1 MSRFERDI
9 TAPAQGPAPAT
20 FGFGRLLLTRPP
32 PGGRGYLS
40 SGILFSE
47 DAGLQKSFLLA
58 RRKIGSK
65 LSAVPA
71 LETFVHL
78 HVHSEYSLLDG
89 ACRIP
94 ELAAR
99 AAELKMPA
107 LALSDHGNLF
117 GAIEFYKECK
127 KVGVKPIV
135 GCEVY
140 LAPGN
145 QPNARLERKANS
157 AKEASTHFLLLAKN
171 EKGYENLVK
180 LVSTAHLDGMY
191 YKPRIDKTIL
201 AELSEGLIGTSA
213 CLAGEVARNIIAG
226 KMKDA
231 EKSIDDFKNIF
242 APGDFYL
249 EIADH
254 GIPAQKTLAA
264 ELLKFSKQFGL
275 KIVATN
281 DVHYV
286 LKEHASAHD
295 VLLCIQTGAK
305 INDENRMRYPA
316 PEFYLKTTEEMA
328 ALFKDV
334 PDALTTTLEIAEKCN
349 LTIELGKSKF
359 PEYTVAEGKTREG
372 YLEELCYEGLE
383 RRFGERAT
391 TDKALRDRLDFELN
405 VLKKT
410 GFTSYFLIVWDFIHY
425 AKKNDI
431 PVGPGRGSAAGSL
444 ISYVLGI
451 TDLDPLK
458 YGLFFERF
466 LNPERIS
473 PPDIDV
479 DFCYNRRPEV
489 IEYVRKKYGAKS
501 VAQIITF
508 GTLGAK
514 MAIRDV
520 GRVMGLSYG
529 EADRLTKMIPFDPKM
544 TLEKALTD
552 SPDFK
557 RAYDEEDIARS
568 VIDSAMTLE
577 GVSRQAGVHAA
588 GVVISDHDLTDY
600 VPLTK
605 DDHDGIVTQYSMEPL
620 GELGLLK
627 MDFLGLKTLTV
638 IEDALK
644 LIEQTTGKKMTPLE
658 IPLDDPAAYDL
669 MSKADNIGLF
679 QVESAGMCGACRQI
693 RPRCV
698 EDIIAIGAL
707 FRPGPMEF
715 IPLYADR
722 KSGKVPTE
730 YDHPLLEPILKETY
744 GIMVYQEQVMQAAQ
758 ILAGY
763 TLGGA
768 DMLRRAMGKKKPEEM
783 AKQRAIFVKGALEK
797 NNIADKK
804 ANELFDVLDKFA
816 GYGFNKAHAACYGV
830 ITCQTAWLKAKHP
843 VEFMAA
849 LLSNELDNTDKISL
863 FVAEAKRMG
872 IQVLG
877 PSVNQS
883 GSVFTVAP
891 NTIRFG
897 LSAIKN
903 VGQAAVEL
911 IIAARDKEGPFRD
924 LHDLCARVESRGMN
938 KKLVE
943 SLVKSGACDDFGP
956 NRAELLTQI
965 DGALAQASAKER
977 DRKAGQD
984 SFLDVLGA
992 SEPAAKKS
1000 KAHSANSV
1008 PDFPLRERVGLEKEL
1023 LGFYLT
1029 GHPLDDYAEDVKALA
1044 THTIA
1049 ALKEIPDDIDTRI
1062 CGLVSKIEIRVSQK
1076 DKRPWAR
1083 VTLED
1088 LTGSIEVLI
1097 FSDAYAALPRSL
1109 AANEVVVI
1117 SGGLTHRDD
1126 QAAIRANQVLW
1137 LPEAYDQLLR
1147 EVVLYLPLEDWTEPA
1162 RWDGLRE
1169 LVMDAPGPLKLRL
1182 MCSRVNGG
1190 GARHQVELAPAD
1202 HYGIVW
1208 TSEFKSRLQTSLGSG
1223 RYELRATPQIA
1234 RGKKKPWERRG

>member
-1 MSRFERDI
+1 V
-9 TAPAQGPAPAT
+9 PAP
-20 FGFGRLLLTRPP
+20 
-32 PGGRGYLS
+32 
-40 SGILFSE
+40 
-47 DAGLQKSFLLA
+47 
-58 RRKIGSK
+58 
-65 LSAVPA
+65 
-71 LETFVHL
+71 ETFVHL

-94 ELAAR
+94 ELTAR

-127 KVGVKPIV
+127 KVGIKPIV

-140 LAPGN
+140 LAPGD
-145 QPNARLERKANS
+145 LEDRKANS
-157 AKEASTHFLLLAKN
+157 AKEASTHFLLLAKD
-171 EKGYENLVK
+171 EIGYQNLVK
-180 LVSTAHLDGMY
+180 LVSIAHLDGMY
-191 YKPRIDKTIL
+191 YKPRIDKKRL
-201 AELSEGLIGTSA
+201 AQYREGLIGTSA
-213 CLAGEVARNIIAG
+213 CLAGEVARHIMAG

-231 EKSIDDFKNIF
+231 EQSIDDFKNIF

-254 GIPAQKTLAA
+254 GVPQQKTVAT
-264 ELLKFSKQFGL
+264 ELLKFGKEFGL

-286 LKEHASAHD
+286 KKEHAEAHD

-305 INDENRMRYPA
+305 LNDEKRMRYPA

-328 ALFKDV
+328 ALFREV
-334 PDALTTTLEIAEKCN
+334 PDALATTLEIAEKCN
-349 LTIELGKSKF
+349 LKIELGKNKF
-359 PEYTVAEGKTREG
+359 PDYTPPEGETRDG
-372 YLEELCYEGLE
+372 YLKRLCFEGLE
-383 RRFGERAT
+383 RRFGERA
-391 TDKALRDRLDFELN
+391 KEPELIKRLEFELD
-405 VLKKT
+405 VLLKT

-425 AKKNDI
+425 AKQNGI
-431 PVGPGRGSAAGSL
+431 PVGPGRGSAAGAL
-444 ISYVLGI
+444 IAYVLGI

-466 LNPERIS
+466 LNPERVS

-489 IEYVRKKYGAKS
+489 IDYVRKKYGEKS

-529 EADRLTKMIPFDPKM
+529 ECDRLAKMIPFDPKM
-544 TLEKALTD
+544 TLEKALAE

-557 RAYDEEDIARS
+557 RAYDEEEISRTL
-568 VIDSAMTLE
+568 IDSALTLE

-588 GVVISDHDLTDY
+588 GVVISDRDLTDY

-638 IEDALK
+638 IEDALRY
-644 LIEQTTGKKMTPLE
+644 IEETTGKKMAPME
-658 IPLDDPAAYDL
+658 IPLDDPAAYEL
-669 MSKADNIGLF
+669 MSRADNIGLF
-679 QVESAGMCGACRQI
+679 QVESGGMRGACRQI
-693 RPRCV
+693 QPRCV

-722 KSGKVPTE
+722 KSGKVATE

-744 GIMVYQEQVMQAAQ
+744 GIIIYQEQVMQAAQ

-768 DMLRRAMGKKKPEEM
+768 DMLRRAMGKKKVEEM
-783 AKQRAIFVKGALEK
+783 AKQRAIFIEGCAKT
-797 NNIADKK
+797 NNIPKAKADQ
-804 ANELFDVLDKFA
+804 LFDVLDKFA

-849 LLSNELDNTDKISL
+849 LLSNELDNTEKISL
-863 FVAEAKRMG
+863 FVAEAKAMK
-872 IQVLG
+872 IPVHG
-877 PSVNQS
+877 PSVNES
-883 GSVFTVAP
+883 GSRFTVKD
-891 NTIRFG
+891 NSIRFG

-911 IIAARDKEGPFRD
+911 IIAARKKDGPFKSI
-924 LHDLCARVESRGMN
+924 HDLCARVESRGMN

-943 SLVKSGACDDFGP
+943 SLVKSGACDEFGS

-965 DGALAQASAKER
+965 DGALAQASAKAR
-977 DRKAGQD
+977 DAAAGQG
-984 SFLDVLGA
+984 SLLDLLGPA
-992 SEPAAKKS
+992 EPAAKKS
-1000 KAHSANSV
+1000 TSAAKANAV
-1008 PDFPLRERVGLEKEL
+1008 PDWSLSERLGYEKEL
-1023 LGFYLT
+1023 LGFYIT
-1029 GHPLDDYAEDVKALA
+1029 GHPLDDYAADLA
-1044 THTIA
+1044 AFQVHTIA
-1049 ALKEIPDDIDTRI
+1049 TLKETSEEVDTRI
-1062 CGLVSKIEIRVSQK
+1062 CGLVTKVEVRVTKESKK
-1076 DKRPWAR
+1076 PWAR
-1083 VTLED
+1083 LTFED
-1088 LTGSIEVLI
+1088 QTGSLEVLL
-1097 FSDAYAALPRSL
+1097 FPDTYAALPRPV
-1109 AANEVVVI
+1109 NVGEVLVI
-1117 SGGLTHRDD
+1117 SGSLDRRDD
-1126 QAAIRANQVLW
+1126 QPKIRAVQVLW
-1137 LPEAYDQLLR
+1137 LPEAREQLLR
-1147 EVVLYLPLEDWTEPA
+1147 ELVLHLPLEDWPDPA
-1162 RWDGLRE
+1162 RWTQLRE
-1169 LVMDAPGPLKLRL
+1169 LVMDAPGPIKLRIV
-1182 MCSRVNGG
+1182 CSRPNGG
-1190 GARHQVELAPAD
+1190 GERHCVELAPAD
-1202 HYGIVW
+1202 HYGVAW
-1208 TSEFKSRLQTSLGSG
+1208 TPEFTSRLESFLGG
-1223 RYELRATPQIA
+1223 ARYELRATTQIA
-1234 RGKKKPWERRG
+1234 RQKKQRWQQRN

>member
-1 MSRFERDI
+1 V
-9 TAPAQGPAPAT
+9 PAP
-20 FGFGRLLLTRPP
+20 
-32 PGGRGYLS
+32 
-40 SGILFSE
+40 
-47 DAGLQKSFLLA
+47 
-58 RRKIGSK
+58 
-65 LSAVPA
+65 
-71 LETFVHL
+71 ETFVHL

-117 GAIEFYKECK
+117 GAIEFYKECR
-127 KVGVKPIV
+127 KVGVKPII

-140 LAPGN
+140 LAPGS
-145 QPNARLERKANS
+145 RHDRKANS

-171 EKGYENLVK
+171 ETGYQNLVK
-180 LVSTAHLDGMY
+180 LVSMAHLEGMY
-191 YKPRIDKTIL
+191 YKPRIDKEIL
-201 AELSEGLIGTSA
+201 AKYSEGLIGTSA
-213 CLAGEVARNIIAG
+213 CLAGEVARAIMAG
-226 KMKDA
+226 RAKEA
-231 EKSIDDFKNIF
+231 EKSIDDFKTIF
-242 APGDFYL
+242 ASGDFYL

-254 GIPAQKTLAA
+254 GIPQQHAVAA
-264 ELLKFSKQFGL
+264 ELLKYGKSFGL

-286 LKEHASAHD
+286 LKDHASAHD

-334 PDALTTTLEIAEKCN
+334 PDALATTLEIAEKCD
-349 LTIELGKSKF
+349 LKIVLGENKF
-359 PEYTVAEGKTREG
+359 PAYSVPEGQTREG
-372 YLEELCYEGLE
+372 YLERLCYAGLE
-383 RRFGERAT
+383 KRFPTRYQEPE
-391 TDKALRDRLDFELN
+391 LRQRLDFELN

-425 AKKNDI
+425 AKTHDI

-444 ISYVLGI
+444 IAYVLEI
-451 TDLDPLK
+451 TDIDPLQ

-489 IEYVRKKYGAKS
+489 IEYVRKKYGEKS

-544 TLEKALTD
+544 TLEKALKD

-557 RAYDEEDIARS
+557 RAYDEEDVARS

-588 GVVISDHDLTDY
+588 GVVISDRDLTDY

-658 IPLDDPAAYDL
+658 IPLDDPAAYEL
-669 MSKADNIGLF
+669 MSRAQNIGLF

-693 RPRCV
+693 QPRCV
-698 EDIIAIGAL
+698 DDIIAIGAL

-722 KSGKVPTE
+722 KAGRKPTE
-730 YDHPLLEPILKETY
+730 YDHPLLEPILRETY

-763 TLGGA
+763 TLGSA
-768 DMLRRAMGKKKPEEM
+768 DVLRRAMGKKKPEEM
-783 AKQRAIFVKGALEK
+783 AKQRAIFVEGCAKV
-797 NNIADKK
+797 NNIKADK
-804 ANELFDVLDKFA
+804 ANQLFDVLDKFA

-863 FVAEAKRMG
+863 FVGEAKSMG
-872 IQVLG
+872 ISVLA
-877 PSVNQS
+877 PSVNAS
-883 GSVFTVAP
+883 GSTFTVGDK
-891 NTIRFG
+891 TIRFG

-903 VGQAAVEL
+903 VGRAAVEL
-911 IIAARDKEGPFRD
+911 IIAAREKDGPFRD

-943 SLVKSGACDDFGP
+943 SLVKSGACDDFGS

-965 DGALAQASAKER
+965 DGALAQASAKAR
-977 DRKAGQD
+977 DRDAGQG
-984 SFLDVLGA
+984 SLLDMLGEI
-992 SEPAAKKS
+992 EPVTKKS
-1000 KAHSANSV
+1000 NGVAKANAV
-1008 PDFPLRERVGLEKEL
+1008 PDFSLRERLGYEKEL
-1023 LGFYLT
+1023 LGFYIT
-1029 GHPLDDYAEDVKALA
+1029 GHPLDDYTQDLAAFQVNTVAQVK
-1044 THTIA
+1044 
-1049 ALKEIPDDIDTRI
+1049 EMPGEFDTRL
-1062 CGLVSKIEIRVSQK
+1062 CGIISKVEVRLSQK
-1076 DKRPWAR
+1076 DKTPWAKA
-1083 VTLED
+1083 VLED
-1088 LTGSIEVLI
+1088 LTGSIEFLVFQPLYGEL
-1097 FSDAYAALPRSL
+1097 SRPLNVGD
-1109 AANEVVVI
+1109 VVVV
-1117 SGGLTHRDD
+1117 SGALSRRDD
-1126 QAAIRANQVLW
+1126 QPALRAAQVLW
-1137 LPEAYDQLLR
+1137 LPEAHEQLLR
-1147 EVVLYLPLEDWTEPA
+1147 ELILHLPLEDWLDTG
-1162 RWDGLRE
+1162 RWSELRE
-1169 LVMDAPGPLKLRL
+1169 LVMDAPGPVKLRL
-1182 MCSRVNGG
+1182 VCSRVNGG
-1190 GARHQVELAPAD
+1190 GARSSVELAPAD
-1202 HYGIVW
+1202 HYGVAW
-1208 TSEFKSRLQTSLGSG
+1208 TGDFKSRLEGFLNGA

-1234 RGKKKPWERRG
+1234 RQKKKPWQNRG

>member
-1 MSRFERDI
+1 VS
-9 TAPAQGPAPAT
+9 AP
-20 FGFGRLLLTRPP
+20 
-32 PGGRGYLS
+32 
-40 SGILFSE
+40 
-47 DAGLQKSFLLA
+47 
-58 RRKIGSK
+58 
-65 LSAVPA
+65 
-71 LETFVHL
+71 ETFVHL

-127 KVGVKPIV
+127 KANVKPII

-140 LAPGN
+140 LAP
-145 QPNARLERKANS
+145 ASRFDRKANS
-157 AKEASTHFLLLAKN
+157 AREASTHFLLLAKD
-171 EKGYENLVK
+171 ETGYKNLVK
-180 LVSTAHLDGMY
+180 LVSAAHLEGMY
-191 YKPRIDKTIL
+191 YKPRIDKEIL
-201 AELSEGLIGTSA
+201 RQYSKGLIGTSA
-213 CLAGEVARNIIAG
+213 CLAGEVARFIAAG
-226 KMKDA
+226 RMKDA
-231 EKSIDDFKNIF
+231 EQSIDDFKNIF
-242 APGDFYL
+242 EPGDFYL

-254 GIPAQKTLAA
+254 GIALQHTVAE
-264 ELLKFSKQFGL
+264 ELLKFGKKFDL

-286 LKEHASAHD
+286 KKEHAAAHD

-305 INDENRMRYPA
+305 ITDENRMRYHG

-334 PDALTTTLEIAEKCN
+334 PDALATTLEIAEKCN
-349 LTIELGKSKF
+349 LKIALGENKYPAYNV
-359 PEYTVAEGKTREG
+359 PEGETREG
-372 YLEELCYEGLE
+372 YLRRLCFEGLE
-383 RRFGERAT
+383 KRFGERA
-391 TDKALRDRLDFELN
+391 KEPALRERLDFELD
-405 VLKKT
+405 VLIKT
-410 GFTSYFLIVWDFIHY
+410 GFTSYFLIVWDFINY
-425 AKKNDI
+425 AKTNDI

-444 ISYVLGI
+444 IAYVLEI

-489 IEYVRKKYGAKS
+489 IEYVRKKYGEKS

-514 MAIRDV
+514 MALRDV

-529 EADRLTKMIPFDPKM
+529 EADRLAKMIPFDPKM
-544 TLEKALTD
+544 TLEKALNE

-557 RAYDEEDIARS
+557 RAYDEEDVARS

-638 IEDALK
+638 IQDALR
-644 LIEQTTGKKMTPLE
+644 LIEQTTGKKITPLE
-658 IPLDDPAAYDL
+658 IPLDDPRAFEL
-669 MSKADNIGLF
+669 LTKAQNTGVF
-679 QVESAGMCGACRQI
+679 QVESPGMCKACAQI
-693 RPRCV
+693 QPKVV
-698 EDIIAIGAL
+698 EDIIALVAL
-707 FRPGPMEF
+707 YRPGPMEF
-715 IPLYADR
+715 IQTYADR
-722 KSGKVPTE
+722 KSGKISTE
-730 YDHPLLEPILKETY
+730 YDHPLLERILKETY

-768 DMLRRAMGKKKPEEM
+768 DVLRRAMGKKKAEEM
-783 AKQRAIFVKGALEK
+783 AKQRAIFVEGAAK
-797 NNIADKK
+797 TNNIGAEK
-804 ANELFDVLDKFA
+804 ANQLFDVLDKFA

-830 ITCQTAWLKAKHP
+830 ITCQTAWLKAVHP

-849 LLSNELDNTDKISL
+849 LLSNELDNTDKIAL
-863 FVAEAKRMG
+863 FVGEAKAMG
-872 IQVLG
+872 IEVLG
-877 PSVNQS
+877 PNVNKS
-883 GSVFTVAP
+883 GSVFTVGK

-911 IIAARDKEGPFRD
+911 IIAAREKDGPFQD

-943 SLVKSGACDDFGP
+943 SLVKSGACDDFGL
-956 NRAELLTQI
+956 NRAELLTHI
-965 DGALAQASAKER
+965 DGALAQAAAKAR
-977 DRKAGQD
+977 DRDAGQG
-984 SFLDVLGA
+984 SLLDMLGPVDPVSKKNGATTAKA
-992 SEPAAKKS
+992 SGI
-1000 KAHSANSV
+1000 
-1008 PDFPLRERVGLEKEL
+1008 PDFPLRERLNYEKEL
-1023 LGFYLT
+1023 LGFYIS
-1029 GHPLDDYAEDVKALA
+1029 GHPLDDYAADVKAFQ
-1044 THTIA
+1044 THTVGEV
-1049 ALKEIPDDIDTRI
+1049 KESMDEIDARL
-1062 CGLVSKIEIRVSQK
+1062 CGLVTKVEVRVTKESKK
-1076 DKRPWAR
+1076 PWAR
-1083 VTLED
+1083 VVLED
-1088 LTGSIEVLI
+1088 LTGSIEALV
-1097 FSDAYAALPRSL
+1097 FPDTYAALPRPI
-1109 AANEVVVI
+1109 NVGDVVVI
-1117 SGGLTHRDD
+1117 SGSLSRRDD
-1126 QAAIRANQVLW
+1126 QPAFRAAQVLW
-1137 LPEAYDQLLR
+1137 LAEAYDQLLQGL
-1147 EVVLYLPLEDWTEPA
+1147 VLHLPLEQWLDA
-1162 RWDGLRE
+1162 SRWANLRE
-1169 LVMDAPGPLKLRL
+1169 LVMDAPGPVKLRL
-1182 MCSRVNGG
+1182 VCSRLNGG
-1190 GARHQVELAPAD
+1190 GKRSSIEIAPAD
-1202 HYGIVW
+1202 HYGVAW
-1208 TSEFKSRLQTSLGSG
+1208 TPEFKARMETFLGG
-1223 RYELRATPQIA
+1223 ANYELRANPQIA
-1234 RGKKKPWERRG
+1234 RQKRKSWEHRRG

>member
-1 MSRFERDI
+1 M
-9 TAPAQGPAPAT
+9 PAP
-20 FGFGRLLLTRPP
+20 
-32 PGGRGYLS
+32 
-40 SGILFSE
+40 
-47 DAGLQKSFLLA
+47 
-58 RRKIGSK
+58 
-65 LSAVPA
+65 
-71 LETFVHL
+71 ETFVHL

-127 KVGVKPIV
+127 KVGIKPII

-140 LAPGN
+140 LAPGS
-145 QPNARLERKANS
+145 RLDRKANS
-157 AKEASTHFLLLAKN
+157 AKEASTHFLLLSKS
-171 EKGYENLVK
+171 ETGYKNLVK

-191 YKPRIDKTIL
+191 YKPRIDKEVL
-201 AELSEGLIGTSA
+201 AEYSEGLIGTSA
-213 CLAGEVARNIIAG
+213 CLAGEVARSIVAG
-226 KMKDA
+226 RAKDA

-254 GIPAQKTLAA
+254 GVPQQKQVAS
-264 ELLKFSKQFGL
+264 ELLKYAKQFGL

-305 INDENRMRYPA
+305 INDENRMRYHG
-316 PEFYLKTTEEMA
+316 PEFYLKTPEEMA
-328 ALFKDV
+328 ALFRDV
-334 PDALTTTLEIAEKCN
+334 PEALAVTLEIAEKCD
-349 LTIELGKSKF
+349 LKIELGKSKF
-359 PEYTVAEGKTREG
+359 PEYTVPTAETREG
-372 YLEELCYEGLE
+372 YLERLCYEGLE
-383 RRFGERAT
+383 RRFGERA
-391 TDKALRDRLDFELN
+391 KEPELRQRLDFELG
-405 VLKKT
+405 VLSKT

-425 AKKNDI
+425 AKAHDI

-444 ISYVLGI
+444 IAYVLGI
-451 TDLDPLK
+451 TDIDPLR

-489 IEYVRKKYGAKS
+489 IEYVRKKYGEKS

-544 TLEKALTD
+544 TLEKALAE

-588 GVVISDHDLTDY
+588 GVVISDRDLTDY

-658 IPLDDPAAYDL
+658 IPLDDPAAYEL
-669 MSKADNIGLF
+669 MSRAQNIGLF
-679 QVESAGMCGACRQI
+679 QVESGGMCGACRQI
-693 RPRCV
+693 QPRCV

-722 KSGKVPTE
+722 KSGKVPTQ

-768 DMLRRAMGKKKPEEM
+768 DMLRRAMGKKKAEEM
-783 AKQRAIFVKGALEK
+783 AKQRAIFVEGCAKK
-797 NNIADKK
+797 NNIKPDK
-804 ANELFDVLDKFA
+804 ANQLFDVLDKFA

-863 FVAEAKRMG
+863 FVGEAKAMG
-872 IQVLG
+872 ISVLP

-883 GSVFTVAP
+883 GSTFTVGE

-903 VGQAAVEL
+903 VGQSAVEL
-911 IIAARDKEGPFRD
+911 IIAAREKDGPFRD
-924 LHDLCARVESRGMN
+924 MHDLCSRVESRAVN
-938 KKLVE
+938 KKLLE
-943 SLVKSGACDDFGP
+943 SLVKSGACDDFGS
-956 NRAELLTQI
+956 NRAELLTYI
-965 DGALAQASAKER
+965 DGALAQASAKAR
-977 DRKAGQD
+977 DRDAGQ
-984 SFLDVLGA
+984 SSLLDLLGPM
-992 SEPAAKKS
+992 EPAAKKS
-1000 KAHSANSV
+1000 GAQATANSV
-1008 PDFPLRERVGLEKEL
+1008 PDFTLRERLGYEKEL
-1023 LGFYLT
+1023 LGFYIT
-1029 GHPLDDYAEDVKALA
+1029 GHPLDDYAADLA
-1044 THTIA
+1044 AFQLCNIA
-1049 ALKEIPDDIDTRI
+1049 KLKESPDEIDTRL
-1062 CGLVSKIEIRVSQK
+1062 CGLITKVEVRTTKEGK
-1076 DKRPWAR
+1076 KPWSR
-1083 VTLED
+1083 IVLED
-1088 LTGSIEVLI
+1088 LSGSMEVLV
-1097 FSDAYAALPRSL
+1097 FPDTYSALPRPL
-1109 AANEVVVI
+1109 NVGEVVVI
-1117 SGGLTHRDD
+1117 SGSLSRRDD
-1126 QAAIRANQVLW
+1126 QPAFRAAQVLW

-1147 EVVLYLPLEDWTEPA
+1147 ELVLHLPLEDWLEST
-1162 RWDGLRE
+1162 RWADLRE
-1169 LVMDAPGPLKLRL
+1169 LVMDAPGPVKLRL
-1182 MCSRVNGG
+1182 VCSRANGG
-1190 GARHQVELAPAD
+1190 GERSRVELAPAD
-1202 HYGIVW
+1202 HYGVAW
-1208 TSEFKSRLQTSLGSG
+1208 TPEFKARMEKFLGG
-1223 RYELRATPQIA
+1223 AQYELRATNQIV
-1234 RGKKKPWERRG
+1234 RQKKKPWQQRN

>member
-1 MSRFERDI
+1 V
-9 TAPAQGPAPAT
+9 PAP
-20 FGFGRLLLTRPP
+20 
-32 PGGRGYLS
+32 
-40 SGILFSE
+40 
-47 DAGLQKSFLLA
+47 
-58 RRKIGSK
+58 
-65 LSAVPA
+65 
-71 LETFVHL
+71 ETFVHL

-94 ELAAR
+94 ELAER
-99 AAELKMPA
+99 AAALKMPA

-127 KVGVKPIV
+127 KVGIKPII

-140 LAPGN
+140 LAPGD
-145 QPNARLERKANS
+145 LEDKKANS

-171 EKGYENLVK
+171 EQGYQNLVK
-180 LVSTAHLDGMY
+180 LVSIAHLEGMY
-191 YKPRIDKTIL
+191 YKPRIDKRRL
-201 AELSEGLIGTSA
+201 AQYREGLIGTSA
-213 CLAGEVARNIIAG
+213 CLAGEVARNIMAG
-226 KMKDA
+226 RAKDA

-254 GIPAQKTLAA
+254 GIPQQHAVAA
-264 ELLKFSKQFGL
+264 ELLKYGKQFGL

-286 LKEHASAHD
+286 LKDHASAHD

-316 PEFYLKTTEEMA
+316 PEFYLKTPEEMA

-334 PDALTTTLEIAEKCN
+334 PEALAATLEIAEKCD
-349 LTIELGKSKF
+349 LKIELGKSKF
-359 PEYTVAEGKTREG
+359 PEYAVPEGETREG
-372 YLEELCYEGLE
+372 YLSRLCFEGLE
-383 RRFGERAT
+383 RRFGERA
-391 TDKALRDRLDFELN
+391 KEPELRQRLDFELA
-405 VLKKT
+405 VLNKT

-425 AKKNDI
+425 AKTHDI

-489 IEYVRKKYGAKS
+489 IDYVRKKYGEKS

-544 TLEKALTD
+544 TLEKALKE

-557 RAYDEEDIARS
+557 RAYDEEEIARS

-658 IPLDDPAAYDL
+658 IPLDDPSAYEL
-669 MSKADNIGLF
+669 MSRAQNVGLF
-679 QVESAGMCGACRQI
+679 QVESGGMCKACLQI
-693 RPRCV
+693 QPRCV

-715 IPLYADR
+715 IPLYAER
-722 KSGKVPTE
+722 KAGRVPTE
-730 YDHPLLEPILKETY
+730 YDHPLLESILKETY

-783 AKQRAIFVKGALEK
+783 AKQREIFVQGCAKI
-797 NNIADKK
+797 NNIKAEK
-804 ANELFDVLDKFA
+804 ANQLFDVLDKFA

-830 ITCQTAWLKAKHP
+830 ITCETAWLKARHP

-849 LLSNELDNTDKISL
+849 LLSKEHDNTDKISL
-863 FVAEAKRMG
+863 FVGEAKSMG
-872 IQVLG
+872 IAVLP
-877 PSVNQS
+877 PSVNES
-883 GSVFTVAP
+883 GSTFTVGEKS
-891 NTIRFG
+891 IRFG

-903 VGQAAVEL
+903 VGAGAVQL
-911 IIAARDKEGPFRD
+911 IIAAREKAGPFRD
-924 LHDLCARVESRGMN
+924 MHDLCSRVESRAVN
-938 KKLVE
+938 KKLLE
-943 SLVKSGACDDFGP
+943 SLVKSGACDDFGS
-956 NRAELLTQI
+956 NRAEMLTQI
-965 DGALAQASAKER
+965 DGALAQASAKAR
-977 DRKAGQD
+977 DRDAGQ
-984 SFLDVLGA
+984 SSLLDLLGPM
-992 SEPAAKKS
+992 EPAAKKTGAQAA
-1000 KAHSANSV
+1000 AHGV
-1008 PDFPLRERVGLEKEL
+1008 PDFSLRERLGYEKEL
-1023 LGFYLT
+1023 LGFYIT
-1029 GHPLDDYAEDVKALA
+1029 GHPLDDYAVDLA
-1044 THTIA
+1044 AFQLHDIA
-1049 ALKEIPDDIDTRI
+1049 KLKESPDEIDTRL
-1062 CGLVSKIEIRVSQK
+1062 CGLVTKVDIRTTK
-1076 DKRPWAR
+1076 EGKKPWAR
-1083 VTLED
+1083 IVLED
-1088 LTGSIEVLI
+1088 LSGSIEVLV
-1097 FSDAYAALPRSL
+1097 FPDTYSALPRPL
-1109 AANEVVVI
+1109 NVGEVVVI
-1117 SGGLTHRDD
+1117 SGSLSRRDD
-1126 QAAIRANQVLW
+1126 QPAFRAAQVLW
-1137 LPEAYDQLLR
+1137 LPEAYEQLLR
-1147 EVVLYLPLEDWTEPA
+1147 ELVLHLPLEDWLEPA
-1162 RWDGLRE
+1162 RWADLRE
-1169 LVMDAPGPLKLRL
+1169 LVMDAPGPVKLRL
-1182 MCSRVNGG
+1182 VCSRANGG
-1190 GARHQVELAPAD
+1190 GERSRVELAPAD
-1202 HYGIVW
+1202 HYGVAW
-1208 TSEFKSRLQTSLGSG
+1208 TPEFKARMETFLGG
-1223 RYELRATPQIA
+1223 AQYELRATSQIV
-1234 RGKKKPWERRG
+1234 RQKKKPWQQRN

>member
-1 MSRFERDI
+1 VS
-9 TAPAQGPAPAT
+9 
-20 FGFGRLLLTRPP
+20 
-32 PGGRGYLS
+32 
-40 SGILFSE
+40 
-47 DAGLQKSFLLA
+47 
-58 RRKIGSK
+58 
-65 LSAVPA
+65 A

-117 GAIEFYKECK
+117 GAIEFYKECR
-127 KVGVKPIV
+127 KVGIKPII

-140 LAPGN
+140 LAPGS
-145 QPNARLERKANS
+145 RFDRKANS

-171 EKGYENLVK
+171 EIGYRNLVK

-191 YKPRIDKTIL
+191 YKPRIDKEVL
-201 AELSEGLIGTSA
+201 EQHKEGLIGTSA
-213 CLAGEVARNIIAG
+213 CLAGEVARHIMAG
-226 KMKDA
+226 RMKDA
-231 EKSIDDFKNIF
+231 EKSIDEFKHIF

-254 GIPAQKTLAA
+254 GIPQQHAVAA
-264 ELLKFSKQFGL
+264 ELLKYGKQFGL

-286 LKEHASAHD
+286 RKEHAAAHD

-305 INDENRMRYPA
+305 INDENRMRYHG
-316 PEFYLKTTEEMA
+316 PEFYLKTPEEMA
-328 ALFKDV
+328 ALFREV
-334 PDALTTTLEIAEKCN
+334 PDALATTLEIADKCD
-349 LTIELGKSKF
+349 LKIVLGENKF
-359 PEYTVAEGKTREG
+359 PAYSVPEGETREG
-372 YLEELCYEGLE
+372 YLHRLCFEGLE
-383 RRFGERAT
+383 RRFGERA
-391 TDKALRDRLDFELN
+391 KEPALRERLEFELD
-405 VLKKT
+405 VLGKT
-410 GFTSYFLIVWDFIHY
+410 GFTSYFLIVWDFIDY
-425 AKKNDI
+425 AKRNDI

-444 ISYVLGI
+444 IAYVLGI
-451 TDLDPLK
+451 TDLDPLH

-489 IEYVRKKYGAKS
+489 IDYVRKKYGEKS

-544 TLEKALTD
+544 TLEKALKE

-557 RAYDEEDIARS
+557 RAYDEEEVARS

-588 GVVISDHDLTDY
+588 GVVISDRDLTDY

-605 DDHDGIVTQYSMEPL
+605 DDHDGIVTQYSMDPL

-638 IEDALK
+638 IQDALK
-644 LIEQTTGKKMTPLE
+644 LIEQTTGKKITPLE
-658 IPLDDPAAYDL
+658 IPLDDPRAFEL
-669 MSKADNIGLF
+669 MSRAQNIGLF
-679 QVESAGMCGACRQI
+679 QVESAGMCKACIQI
-693 RPRCV
+693 QPRVV

-722 KSGKVPTE
+722 KSGKVPTN
-730 YDHPLLEPILKETY
+730 YDHPLLESILKETY

-768 DMLRRAMGKKKPEEM
+768 DVLRRAMGKKKPEEM
-783 AKQRAIFVKGALEK
+783 AKQRAIFVEGCAKTNKIGSE
-797 NNIADKK
+797 K
-804 ANELFDVLDKFA
+804 ANQLFDVLDKFA

-830 ITCQTAWLKAKHP
+830 ITCQTAWLKAAHP

-849 LLSNELDNTDKISL
+849 LLSNELDNTDKIAL
-863 FVAEAKRMG
+863 FISEARAMG
-872 IQVLG
+872 ITVLA

-883 GSVFTVAP
+883 GSLFTVGDKS
-891 NTIRFG
+891 IRFG

-911 IIAARDKEGPFRD
+911 IIAARNKDGPFRD

-938 KKLVE
+938 KKLLE
-943 SLVKSGACDDFGP
+943 SLVKCGACDDFGP

-965 DGALAQASAKER
+965 DGALAQASAKAR
-977 DRKAGQD
+977 DRDAGQG
-984 SFLDVLGA
+984 SLLDMLGA
-992 SEPAAKKS
+992 MEPVTKKT
-1000 KAHSANSV
+1000 SASVKEGGV
-1008 PDFPLRERVGLEKEL
+1008 PDFSLRERLGYEKEL

-1029 GHPLDDYAEDVKALA
+1029 GHPLDEYANDLA
-1044 THTIA
+1044 AFQLHTIA
-1049 ALKEIPDDIDTRI
+1049 RLKEIPDEIDTRV
-1062 CGLVSKIEIRVSQK
+1062 CGLVTKVEIRVTQK
-1076 DKRPWAR
+1076 DKKPWAR
-1083 VTLED
+1083 VTFED
-1088 LTGSIEVLI
+1088 QTGSIEMLI
-1097 FSDAYAALPRSL
+1097 FPDTYAALPRPLSVGEVIVVSGSL
-1109 AANEVVVI
+1109 DR
-1117 SGGLTHRDD
+1117 RDD
-1126 QAAIRANQVLW
+1126 QPKLRAVQVLS

-1147 EVVLYLPLEDWTEPA
+1147 ELVLHLPIEDWFDPA
-1162 RWDGLRE
+1162 RWSALRE
-1169 LVMDAPGPLKLRL
+1169 LVMDAPGPVKLRL
-1182 MCSRVNGG
+1182 VCSRLNGG
-1190 GARHQVELAPAD
+1190 GERSSVELAPAD
-1202 HYGIVW
+1202 HYGVVW
-1208 TSEFKSRLQTSLGSG
+1208 TPDFKTRLESFLGG
-1223 RYELRATPQIA
+1223 ARYELRATTQIA
-1234 RGKKKPWERRG
+1234 RQKKKPWQQRN

>member
-1 MSRFERDI
+1 V
-9 TAPAQGPAPAT
+9 PAP
-20 FGFGRLLLTRPP
+20 
-32 PGGRGYLS
+32 
-40 SGILFSE
+40 
-47 DAGLQKSFLLA
+47 
-58 RRKIGSK
+58 
-65 LSAVPA
+65 
-71 LETFVHL
+71 ETFVHL

-94 ELAAR
+94 ELAQR

-127 KVGVKPIV
+127 KVGIKPII

-140 LAPGN
+140 LAPGD
-145 QPNARLERKANS
+145 LEDKKANS
-157 AKEASTHFLLLAKN
+157 AKEASTHLLLLAKD
-171 EKGYENLVK
+171 EIGYQNLVK
-180 LVSTAHLDGMY
+180 LVSIAHLEGMY
-191 YKPRIDKTIL
+191 YKPRIDKKRL
-201 AELSEGLIGTSA
+201 AQYHEGLIGTSA
-213 CLAGEVARNIIAG
+213 CLAGEVARHIMAG

-231 EKSIDDFKNIF
+231 EQSIDDFKNIF

-254 GIPAQKTLAA
+254 GVPQQKTVAA
-264 ELLKFSKQFGL
+264 ELLKFGKEFGL

-286 LKEHASAHD
+286 KKEHAEAHD

-305 INDENRMRYPA
+305 LNDEKRMRYPA

-328 ALFKDV
+328 ALFREV
-334 PDALTTTLEIAEKCN
+334 PDALATTLEIAEKCN
-349 LTIELGKSKF
+349 LKIELGKNKF
-359 PEYTVAEGKTREG
+359 PDYTPPKGETRDG
-372 YLEELCYEGLE
+372 YLKRLCYEGLE
-383 RRFGERAT
+383 RRFGERA
-391 TDKALRDRLDFELN
+391 KEPELRQRLDFELD
-405 VLKKT
+405 VLLKT

-425 AKKNDI
+425 AKSNGI
-431 PVGPGRGSAAGSL
+431 PVGPGRGSAAGAL
-444 ISYVLGI
+444 IAYVLGI

-466 LNPERIS
+466 LNPERVS

-489 IEYVRKKYGAKS
+489 IDYVRKKYGEKS

-529 EADRLTKMIPFDPKM
+529 ECDRLAKMIPFDPKM
-544 TLEKALTD
+544 TLEKALAE

-557 RAYDEEDIARS
+557 RAYDEEEITKTL
-568 VIDSAMTLE
+568 IDSALTLE

-588 GVVISDHDLTDY
+588 GVVISDKDLTDY

-658 IPLDDPAAYDL
+658 IPLDDPAAYEL
-669 MSKADNIGLF
+669 MSKAQNIGLF

-693 RPRCV
+693 QPRCV

-715 IPLYADR
+715 IPLYANR
-722 KSGKVPTE
+722 KAGRVPTE

-744 GIMVYQEQVMQAAQ
+744 GIIIYQEQVMQAAQ

-768 DMLRRAMGKKKPEEM
+768 DMLRRAMGKKKVEEM
-783 AKQRAIFVKGALEK
+783 AKQREIFVQGCAKT
-797 NNIADKK
+797 NNIPKAKADQ
-804 ANELFDVLDKFA
+804 LFDVLDKFA

-849 LLSNELDNTDKISL
+849 LLSNELDNTDKIAL
-863 FVAEAKRMG
+863 FVAEAKAMK
-872 IQVLG
+872 IAVHG
-877 PSVNQS
+877 PSVNES
-883 GSVFTVAP
+883 ESVFSVKE
-891 NTIRFG
+891 NSIRFG

-911 IIAARDKEGPFRD
+911 IIAARKKDGPFRD

-943 SLVKSGACDDFGP
+943 SLVKSGACDEFGP

-965 DGALAQASAKER
+965 DGALAQASAKAR
-977 DRKAGQD
+977 DAAAGQG
-984 SFLDVLGA
+984 SLLDLLGPTEPAVKKSNGA
-992 SEPAAKKS
+992 SR
-1000 KAHSANSV
+1000 ANAV
-1008 PDFPLRERVGLEKEL
+1008 PDWSLSERLGYEKEL
-1023 LGFYLT
+1023 LGFYIT
-1029 GHPLDDYAEDVKALA
+1029 GHPLDDYAADLA
-1044 THTIA
+1044 AFQIHTIA
-1049 ALKEIPDDIDTRI
+1049 QLKDFTEEIDTRI
-1062 CGLVSKIEIRVSQK
+1062 CGLVTKVEVRVTK
-1076 DKRPWAR
+1076 EGKKPWAR
-1083 VTLED
+1083 LTFED
-1088 LTGSIEVLI
+1088 QTGSLEVLV
-1097 FSDAYAALPRSL
+1097 FPDTYAALPRPV
-1109 AANEVVVI
+1109 NVGEVLVI
-1117 SGGLTHRDD
+1117 SGSLDRRDD
-1126 QAAIRANQVLW
+1126 QPKLRAVQVLW
-1137 LPEAYDQLLR
+1137 LPEAHEQLLR
-1147 EVVLYLPLEDWTEPA
+1147 ELVLHLPLEDWLDPS
-1162 RWDGLRE
+1162 RWSALRE
-1169 LVMDAPGPLKLRL
+1169 LVMDAPGPVKLRL
-1182 MCSRVNGG
+1182 VCSRVNGG
-1190 GARHQVELAPAD
+1190 GERSTVELAPAD
-1202 HYGIVW
+1202 HYGVTW
-1208 TSEFKSRLQTSLGSG
+1208 TPEFTTRLNSFLDGA
-1223 RYELRATPQIA
+1223 RYELRATTQIA
-1234 RGKKKPWERRG
+1234 RQKKQRWQQRN